1 MDLGR
6 LDVMVASGL
15 WRSVLRHKSKPV
27 GSAIKI
33 RFRRELRLF
42 QRFEFATRIVA
53 WGDTSVG
60 MEQLFIFTHGP
71 KAGHIAAQALFKGLL
86 YDRAKTGNSCQ
97 LRV

>member
-6 LDVMVASGL
+6 LDVMAANGL
-15 WRSVLRHKSKPV
+15 WRSVLRHKSTPV

-53 WGDTSVG
+53 WDDTSVG
-60 MEQLFIFTHGP
+60 MEQIFFFTHGP